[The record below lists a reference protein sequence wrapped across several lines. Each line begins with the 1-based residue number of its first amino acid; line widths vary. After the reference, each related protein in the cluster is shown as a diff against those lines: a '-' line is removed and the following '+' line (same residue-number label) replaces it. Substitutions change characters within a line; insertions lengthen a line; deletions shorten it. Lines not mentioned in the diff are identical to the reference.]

1 MKGCFRKSV
10 FSIEKKRLLKS
21 YCRWQEADFNVEIAI
36 WYIVTSLLKFSREGI
51 KLVENR
57 HSALGLSDEQVLSMY
72 ETMLLARRI
81 DERMWLLN
89 RAGKIPFVISCQG
102 QEAAQ
107 VGAAFAL
114 DKEKDYVLPYYRDMG
129 VVLTF
134 GMTAK
139 DLMLSGFAKAEDPN
153 SGGRQMPGHFGQK
166 KNRIV
171 TGSSPVTTQVP
182 HAVGVALA
190 GKMEGKDLV
199 TFVTFGEGSSNQGD
213 FHEGANFAGVHKLPV
228 IFMCEN
234 NKYAI
239 SVPIEK
245 QLACEK
251 VSDRAIG
258 YGMPGITV
266 DGNDP
271 LEVYQAVKEAADRGR
286 RGEGPTLVETVSY
299 RLTPHSSDDDDRSYR
314 APDEVAEAKTKDPII
329 TFGAYLKETGVMDDA
344 KEKEINDAVMKIV
357 NEATDYA
364 ENAPYADAEYAMKHV
379 YAE

>member
-1 MKGCFRKSV
+1 MV
-10 FSIEKKRLLKS
+10 EK
-21 YCRWQEADFNVEIAI
+21 
-36 WYIVTSLLKFSREGI
+36 
-51 KLVENR
+51 R
-57 HSALGLSDEQVLSMY
+57 HEELGLNEETVLDMY
-72 ETMLLARRI
+72 RTMLLSRRI

-89 RAGKIPFVISCQG
+89 RSGKIPFVISCQG

-114 DKEKDYVLPYYRDMG
+114 DRQKDYVLPYYRDVG

-139 DLMLSGFAKAEDPN
+139 DLMLSGFAKEEDPN

-182 HAVGVALA
+182 HAVGIALA

-245 QLACEK
+245 QLSCEN

-271 LEVYQAVKEAADRGR
+271 LAVYAAVKEAADRAR

-314 APDEVAEAKTKDPII
+314 TADEVAEAKTKDSIM
-329 TFGAYLKETGVMDDA
+329 TFGAYLKEVGIMDDDL
-344 KEKEINDAVMKIV
+344 EKQMNDEVMKIV

-364 ENAPYADAEYAMKHV
+364 ENAPYPKAESAMNHV
-379 YAE
+379 YAQK

>member
-1 MKGCFRKSV
+1 M
-10 FSIEKKRLLKS
+10 
-21 YCRWQEADFNVEIAI
+21 
-36 WYIVTSLLKFSREGI
+36 GI
-51 KLVENR
+51 NVENR
-57 HSALGLSDEQVLSMY
+57 HVELGLSDGTLMEIFK
-72 ETMLLARRI
+72 TMLLSRRI

-89 RAGKIPFVISCQG
+89 RSGKIPFVISCQG

-114 DKEKDYVLPYYRDMG
+114 NKETDYVLPYYRDVG

-139 DLMLSGFAKAEDPN
+139 ELMLSAFAKKEDPN

-182 HAVGVALA
+182 HAVGIALA
-190 GKMEGKDLV
+190 GKMRNEDLV

-239 SVPIEK
+239 SVPISK
-245 QLACEK
+245 QLSCEN
-251 VSDRAIG
+251 VSDRAAG
-258 YGMPGITV
+258 YGMPGITI

-271 LEVYQAVKEAADRGR
+271 IAVYAAVKEAADRAR
-286 RGEGPTLVETVSY
+286 RGEGPSLIETVSY
-299 RLTPHSSDDDDRSYR
+299 RLTPHSSDDDDRAYR
-314 APDEVAEAKTKDPII
+314 EQSEVTEAKAKDPII
-329 TFGAYLKETGVMDDA
+329 TFAAYLKENGILTDED
-344 KEKEINDAVMKIV
+344 EKRINEEIMLIID
-357 NEATDYA
+357 EATEYA
-364 ENAPYADAEYAMKHV
+364 ENAPYADPEDALKHV
-379 YAE
+379 YAINNGEGETCR

>member
-1 MKGCFRKSV
+1 MAEVKD
-10 FSIEKKRLLKS
+10 KRH
-21 YCRWQEADFNVEIAI
+21 EE
-36 WYIVTSLLKFSREGI
+36 
-51 KLVENR
+51 
-57 HSALGLSDEQVLSMY
+57 LGLSDEQVLEMFR
-72 ETMLLARRI
+72 TMLLARKI

-114 DKEKDYVLPYYRDMG
+114 DREKDYALPYYRDMG
-129 VVLTF
+129 VVLAF

-139 DLMLSGFAKAEDPN
+139 ELMLSAFAKAGDPN

-182 HAVGVALA
+182 HAVGIALA
-190 GKMEGKDLV
+190 GKMEKKDLV

-239 SVPIEK
+239 SIPVEK
-245 QLACEK
+245 QLACK
-251 VSDRAIG
+251 NVSDRAIG
-258 YGMPGITV
+258 YGMPGYTI

-271 LEVYQAVKEAADRGR
+271 LAVYKAVKEAADRGR
-286 RGEGPTLVETVSY
+286 RGEGPTLIETVSY
-299 RLTPHSSDDDDRSYR
+299 RLTAHSSDDDDRVYR
-314 APDEVAEAKTKDPII
+314 DKEEVEEAKKKDSII
-329 TFGAYLKETGVMDDA
+329 TFAAYLKEAGVLTEES
-344 KEKEINDAVMKIV
+344 EKQMLDEIMHIV
-357 NEATDYA
+357 NEATEYA
-364 ENAPYADAEYAMKHV
+364 ENAPYAAPEDALKHV

>member
-1 MKGCFRKSV
+1 MAEVK
-10 FSIEKKRLLKS
+10 EK
-21 YCRWQEADFNVEIAI
+21 
-36 WYIVTSLLKFSREGI
+36 
-51 KLVENR
+51 R
-57 HSALGLSDEQVLSMY
+57 HEELGLSDEQVLEMFR
-72 ETMLLARRI
+72 TMLLARKI

-114 DKEKDYVLPYYRDMG
+114 DREKDYALPYYRDMG
-129 VVLTF
+129 VVLAF

-139 DLMLSGFAKAEDPN
+139 ELMLSAFAKAGDPN

-182 HAVGVALA
+182 HAVGIALA
-190 GKMEGKDLV
+190 GKMEKKDLV

-239 SVPIEK
+239 SIPVEK
-245 QLACEK
+245 QLACK
-251 VSDRAIG
+251 NVSDRAIG
-258 YGMPGITV
+258 YGMPGYTI

-271 LEVYQAVKEAADRGR
+271 LAVYKAKR
-286 RGEGPTLVETVSY
+286 
-299 RLTPHSSDDDDRSYR
+299 SSRSR
-314 APDEVAEAKTKDPII
+314 SSW
-329 TFGAYLKETGVMDDA
+329 
-344 KEKEINDAVMKIV
+344 
-357 NEATDYA
+357 
-364 ENAPYADAEYAMKHV
+364 
-379 YAE
+379 

>member
-1 MKGCFRKSV
+1 M
-10 FSIEKKRLLKS
+10 
-21 YCRWQEADFNVEIAI
+21 A
-36 WYIVTSLLKFSREGI
+36 
-51 KLVENR
+51 ENR
-57 HSALGLSDEQVLSMY
+57 HKSLGLSDEQVLDMFR
-72 ETMLLARRI
+72 TMLLARRI

-107 VGAAFAL
+107 VGASYAL
-114 DKEKDYVLPYYRDMG
+114 DREKDYALPYYRDMG
-129 VVLTF
+129 VVLSF
-134 GMTAK
+134 GMTPQ
-139 DLMLSGFAKAEDPN
+139 DLMLSGFAKSEDPN

-182 HAVGVALA
+182 HAVGIALA
-190 GKMEGKDLV
+190 GKMEKKDFVSLV
-199 TFVTFGEGSSNQGD
+199 TLGEGSSNQGD

-228 IFMCEN
+228 IFMVEN

-239 SVPIEK
+239 SIPVSK

-258 YGMPGITV
+258 YGMPGYTV

-271 LEVYQAVKEAADRGR
+271 LAVYEAVKAAADRGR
-286 RGEGPTLVETVSY
+286 DGEGPTLIETVSY
-299 RLTPHSSDDDDRSYR
+299 RLTPHSSDDDDRTYR
-314 APDEVAEAKTKDPII
+314 EREEVDEAKKKDSIV
-329 TFGAYLKETGVMDDA
+329 TFANYLREQGILTEEKETAMND
-344 KEKEINDAVMKIV
+344 EINQIV

-364 ENAPYADAEYAMKHV
+364 EDAA
-379 YAE
+379 YAEAESALKYVYEE

>member
-1 MKGCFRKSV
+1 MSV
-10 FSIEKKRLLKS
+10 
-21 YCRWQEADFNVEIAI
+21 
-36 WYIVTSLLKFSREGI
+36 
-51 KLVENR
+51 NR
-57 HSALGLSDEQVLSMY
+57 HQTLGLGDDQVLEMY

-114 DKEKDYVLPYYRDMG
+114 DKTKDYILPYYRDLG

-134 GMTAK
+134 GMTAT
-139 DLMLSGFAKAEDPN
+139 DIMLSGFAKAEDPN
-153 SGGRQMPGHFGQK
+153 SGGRQMPGHFGQR

-182 HAVGVALA
+182 HAVGIALA
-190 GKMEGKDLV
+190 GKMEKKDLV
-199 TFVTFGEGSSNQGD
+199 SFVTFGEGSSNQGD

-239 SVPIEK
+239 SVPLSK
-245 QLACEK
+245 QLACVK

-258 YGMPGITV
+258 YGMPGYTV

-271 LEVYQAVKEAADRGR
+271 LEVFQAVKVAAERAR
-286 RGEGPTLVETVSY
+286 RGEGPTLIETISY

-314 APDEVAEAKTKDPII
+314 AQAEVEEAKTRDPIF
-329 TFGAYLKETGVMDDA
+329 TFASYLKDIGVMDEQI
-344 KEKEINDAVMKIV
+344 EKEINKRIMKKV

-364 ENAPYADAEYAMKHV
+364 EQAPYAEPESALKHV
-379 YAE
+379 YAEE

>member
-1 MKGCFRKSV
+1 MV
-10 FSIEKKRLLKS
+10 EK
-21 YCRWQEADFNVEIAI
+21 
-36 WYIVTSLLKFSREGI
+36 
-51 KLVENR
+51 R
-57 HSALGLSDEQVLSMY
+57 HEQLGLNEETVLDMY
-72 ETMLLARRI
+72 RTMLLSRRI

-89 RAGKIPFVISCQG
+89 RSGKIPFVISCQG

-114 DKEKDYVLPYYRDMG
+114 DRQKDYVLPYYRDVG

-139 DLMLSGFAKAEDPN
+139 DLMLSGFAKEEDPN

-182 HAVGVALA
+182 HAVGIALA

-239 SVPIEK
+239 SVPISK
-245 QLACEK
+245 QLSCEN

-271 LEVYQAVKEAADRGR
+271 LEVYAAVKEAADRAR

-314 APDEVAEAKTKDPII
+314 TADEVAEAKTKDSIM
-329 TFGAYLKETGVMDDA
+329 TFGAYLKEVGIMDDDL
-344 KEKEINDAVMKIV
+344 EKQMNDDVMKIV

-364 ENAPYADAEYAMKHV
+364 ENAPYPKAESAMNHV
-379 YAE
+379 YAQK

>member
-1 MKGCFRKSV
+1 M
-10 FSIEKKRLLKS
+10 
-21 YCRWQEADFNVEIAI
+21 A
-36 WYIVTSLLKFSREGI
+36 
-51 KLVENR
+51 ENR
-57 HSALGLSDEQVLSMY
+57 HQALGLTDENVLEIF

-114 DKEKDYVLPYYRDMG
+114 DREKDYVLPYYRDMG

-134 GMTAK
+134 GMTARE
-139 DLMLSGFAKAEDPN
+139 LMLSGFAKAEDPN

-182 HAVGVALA
+182 HAVGVAL
-190 GKMEGKDLV
+190 GGRLEGKDLC

-213 FHEGANFAGVHKLPV
+213 FHEGANYAAVHKLPV

-239 SVPIEK
+239 SVPYEK
-245 QLACEK
+245 QVACEK
-251 VSDRAIG
+251 ISDRALG
-258 YGMPGITV
+258 YGMPGITI

-271 LEVYQAVKEAADRGR
+271 LEVYAAVKEAADRGR
-286 RGEGPTLVETVSY
+286 RGEGPTLVEAISY
-299 RLTPHSSDDDDRSYR
+299 RLTPHSSDDDDRAYR
-314 APDEVAEAKTKDPII
+314 ERDEVDAAKAKDPII
-329 TFGAYLKETGVMDDA
+329 SFAAYLKEAGVLTDE
-344 KEKEINDAVMKIV
+344 KEKEINDKIAKEV
-357 NEATDYA
+357 NDATEYA
-364 ENAPYADAEYAMKHV
+364 ENAPYADAESAMKHV

>member
-1 MKGCFRKSV
+1 MA
-10 FSIEKKRLLKS
+10 KKK
-21 YCRWQEADFNVEIAI
+21 
-36 WYIVTSLLKFSREGI
+36 
-51 KLVENR
+51 NR
-57 HSALGLSDEQVLSMY
+57 HAELGLSDEQVLEMY
-72 ETMLLARRI
+72 EMMLLSRRV

-114 DKEKDYVLPYYRDMG
+114 DREKDYVLPYYRDLG

-139 DLMLSGFAKAEDPN
+139 DLMLSAFAKAEDPN

-182 HAVGVALA
+182 HAVGVAL
-190 GKMEGKDLV
+190 GGQMEGKDLV

-245 QLACEK
+245 QLSCEK

-258 YGMPGITV
+258 YGMPGVTV

-271 LEVYQAVKEAADRGR
+271 LEVFKAVKEAADRGR
-286 RGEGPTLVETVSY
+286 RGEGPSLIETVSY

-314 APDEVAEAKTKDPII
+314 SRDEVEEAKTKDSII
-329 TFGAYLKETGVMDDA
+329 TFAAYLKETGIMDDA
-344 KEKEINDAVMKIV
+344 KEKEINDRVMATV

-364 ENAPYADAEYAMKHV
+364 ESAPYAEPEHAMKYV
-379 YAE
+379 YAEK